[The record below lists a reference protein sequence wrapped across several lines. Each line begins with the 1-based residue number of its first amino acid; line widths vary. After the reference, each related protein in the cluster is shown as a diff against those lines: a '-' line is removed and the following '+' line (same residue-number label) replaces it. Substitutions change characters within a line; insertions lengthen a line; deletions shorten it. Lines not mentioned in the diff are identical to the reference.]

1 MYMQVRRI
9 SQLVLKR
16 EHTFIDTVGLG
27 SVETHD
33 KVYSSFEPQLIPF
46 IEI

>member
-1 MYMQVRRI
+1 MQVRRI
-9 SQLVLKR
+9 SQVVLKR

-33 KVYSSFEPQLIPF
+33 KVYSIVELQLIPF
-46 IEI
+46 MEIL